1 MQPVLL
7 GGKMC
12 GNKKEQGQLFRQGN
26 TVAACSQDERHS
38 TRCVVNNSASLNEA
52 VVLAA
57 QAFLDA

>member
-1 MQPVLL
+1 
-7 GGKMC
+7 MC